1 MSWVGWLF
9 GRSGGT
15 VTVRLPADLAEALG
29 NDEGGEG
36 ELDAAVERVLR
47 AHLAGSCRA
56 ASDDTEKMPFWL
68 SRRDAPVSD
77 IEGGLRDRMAQRRAA
92 ETEGEAEEGG
102 RPPPPRR
109 PPSPRSRRPPRV

>member
-9 GRSGGT
+9 GRSSET
-15 VTVRLPADLAEALG
+15 VTVRLPADLAEALDS
-29 NDEGGEG
+29 DEG
-36 ELDAAVERVLR
+36 LDAAVERVLR

-56 ASDDTEKMPFWL
+56 APDEPEKKPFWL
-68 SRRDAPVSD
+68 SRRDAPESD

-92 ETEGEAEEGG
+92 EAEGDPDEG
-102 RPPPPRR
+102 PSSPPRR